1 MDKSATSNM
10 TSAETE
16 AWVSM
21 AKDGSLR
28 DALVDKTWSEHGLPK
43 AMQRR
48 MEALR
53 RKREGLSV

>member
-1 MDKSATSNM
+1 MSP
-10 TSAETE
+10 AETE

-21 AKDGSLR
+21 AKDRTLR
-28 DALVDKTWSEHGLPK
+28 DSLEAQVLPK

-48 MEALR
+48 MDALR

>member
-1 MDKSATSNM
+1 M
-10 TSAETE
+10 TAEQVG

-21 AKDGSLR
+21 AKDRTLR
-28 DALVDKTWSEHGLPK
+28 DSLEAQVLPK

>member
-1 MDKSATSNM
+1 M
-10 TSAETE
+10 TASEQA

-21 AKDGSLR
+21 AKDGTLR
-28 DALVDKTWSEHGLPK
+28 DALPEGGLPK